1 MQNDGQGKFTDV
13 TRSAGITA
21 QGHGLSATW
30 FDYDGDGDADLHV
43 ANDLT
48 DPDYFF
54 RNNGD
59 GTFTDIIQQIAP
71 YTTWYSMGAD
81 AADLN
86 NDGLLDLFVADMS
99 GTTHFKRKTSM
110 GAMSDSQTFLATANP
125 PQYMR
130 NVVYLNSGAER
141 FLEAAYLAG
150 LANSDWTWGVKA
162 QDFDNDGRVDLLIT
176 NGVSKNFNDS
186 DNPGATELR
195 LGETEW
201 QRHVRAGT
209 PPLKEQNLA
218 FRNQSDL
225 RFQDVSRNWGLDHVG
240 MSYASAAADFDRDG
254 DLDLVVVNLDEEV
267 SLYRNNSQDGRRVLV
282 ELKGTRSNAQGIGAT
297 VKVRSA
303 SGQQIR
309 QITPTRGYMAM
320 DEAIAHFGLGDDER
334 IERLTI
340 EWPSGHVQTFDDLPV
355 DQHYTITEPD
365 EDPPRRRPP
374 SPRRRCFA
382 QRCLGEAE
390 TPRDAV

>member
-1 MQNDGQGKFTDV
+1 MIEVDPRTGRASVKPRFRPFYRIGKQGVGQATLDYVGRRDLLMQNDGQGKFTDV

-186 DNPGATELR
+186 DNPGA
-195 LGETEW
+195 
-201 QRHVRAGT
+201 
-209 PPLKEQNLA
+209 
-218 FRNQSDL
+218 
-225 RFQDVSRNWGLDHVG
+225 
-240 MSYASAAADFDRDG
+240 
-254 DLDLVVVNLDEEV
+254 
-267 SLYRNNSQDGRRVLV
+267 
-282 ELKGTRSNAQGIGAT
+282 RSCVWARPNGNATCGPA
-297 VKVRSA
+297 
-303 SGQQIR
+303 
-309 QITPTRGYMAM
+309 
-320 DEAIAHFGLGDDER
+320 
-334 IERLTI
+334 
-340 EWPSGHVQTFDDLPV
+340 
-355 DQHYTITEPD
+355 
-365 EDPPRRRPP
+365 RRR
-374 SPRRRCFA
+374 
-382 QRCLGEAE
+382 
-390 TPRDAV
+390 